1 MVYDSKQ
8 HIDASPSQAATAA
21 SEDTTGGFNSV
32 NRRGFI
38 GTSAAALMGLALTQL
53 SAESADAQ
61 AIGSH
66 KQPRGSMMILPS
78 AVSTQLAPLF
88 LQNSPP
94 LQLLYKNF
102 VDQGMQFIPE
112 RAIVAVYEDEGDAG
126 SPPGGPCMLL
136 IWPTFH
142 TFAAADLTQEAAS
155 IVAVQKCGTIGG
167 VMASHVVV
175 VNNNPFQI
183 SEFSVLDI
191 DKSTGVPQ
199 IVSRSAT
206 RAQVQT
212 KTAAQ
217 LAALLGA
224 PPFDASSMQDMPS
237 MNIAQ
242 MKKIAGGTFA
252 ELLCDAYA
260 GPQYTLEARAQ
271 LLKDTSLVTKW
282 SDANRL
288 RYSSVFASMVAC
300 CSCSTNA
307 SCCSSCCFSF
317 TNW

>member
-8 HIDASPSQAATAA
+8 LTDASPSQAVTSA
-21 SEDTTGGFNSV
+21 SEDTIGEFNSV

-38 GTSAAALMGLALTQL
+38 GTSAAAIMGLALTQMNT
-53 SAESADAQ
+53 ESVDAQ

-66 KQPRGSMMILPS
+66 KQPRSSMMILPS

-88 LQNSPP
+88 VQNSPP
-94 LQLLYKNF
+94 LQLLNNNF
-102 VDQGMQFIPE
+102 VDQGFQFIPE
-112 RAIVAVYEDEGDAG
+112 RAIVAVYEDEGDAA

-136 IWPTFH
+136 IWPTFK
-142 TFAAADLTQEAAS
+142 TFSSTDLSQEAAS
-155 IVAVQKCGTIGG
+155 IIAVQKCGTIGG
-167 VMASHVVV
+167 VAASHVVV
-175 VNNNPFQI
+175 TNHTPFQI

-217 LAALLGA
+217 LAALLGS
-224 PPFDASSMQDMPS
+224 PPFDATTAQEMPS
-237 MNIAQ
+237 MNIVQ

-288 RYSSVFASMVAC
+288 RYSTVFASMVAC
-300 CSCSTNA
+300 CCCSTNA
-307 SCCSSCCFSF
+307 SCCSSSCFSI
-317 TNW
+317 NW